1 MFIFSVLYSLCLCL
15 CVCRFVH
22 DNQFWRYTG
31 QINNAFGS
39 ESYSIRISCRTI
51 FTDPDIHQRLHDTHV
66 KKYSSYFGYWY
77 KQDLYTYDPQ
87 VFYFFIC
94 DFHNYMINYLPQYH
108 LNMSSNVIKT
118 QLALAMTHGVTFK
131 LCKSSWVEMF
141 TKVMEELFHT
151 NLLEEE

>member
-1 MFIFSVLYSLCLCL
+1 MYEIDDIFRNLLYEIMDELTTMDSVLLAKKMLDSGMFIQPIEIIQALPKKHYDHIIYMISSILTNTFRLGNKC
-15 CVCRFVH
+15 
-22 DNQFWRYTG
+22 NQA
-31 QINNAFGS
+31 Q
-39 ESYSIRISCRTI
+39 
-51 FTDPDIHQRLHDTHV
+51 
-66 KKYSSYFGYWY
+66 
-77 KQDLYTYDPQ
+77 
-87 VFYFFIC
+87 FYFFIC

>member
-39 ESYSIRISCRTI
+39 EIYSIRISCRTI

-94 DFHNYMINYLPQYH
+94 DLRFFCIVQK
-108 LNMSSNVIKT
+108 SIK
-118 QLALAMTHGVTFK
+118 
-131 LCKSSWVEMF
+131 
-141 TKVMEELFHT
+141 
-151 NLLEEE
+151 